1 MGIPSLIT
9 STNFNSLGND
19 INIVGTFASV
29 DSISNSDKY
38 SSPMLLN
45 YVEAYSYQGTDK
57 TLFYTEVNTNLK
69 EGDRVF
75 IINGNYDS
83 NELIE
88 TDKYKKGRDG
98 YKVLFVD
105 YCKIVL
111 DIDYTGDLPN
121 MGNVENGD
129 KMEDYLKVYYVDS
142 YDSFLLANKQ
152 ISTRNGTLNHKFD
165 YYQNN
170 IAFIDNDYNPINDGW
185 VYSKGITASPGF
197 YVKNP
202 TQSTWTSITNEFIN
216 SGSYSLA
223 LAPSFNFYNN
233 GKLKVMTKSFTYN
246 GFEFQN
252 GYVYVWDSQNLTWKI
267 DVQEQSTF
275 TKAIISKSNFRDGD
289 FNGSFNSGIYGSKS
303 KKLSWNGTGIWNGG
317 TLLNT
322 SWKTGAMNSKI
333 ILPVSYQSSIKN
345 GLPYQKINTYN
356 NGGYGFNYIIES
368 EFESSSIYSAIIRNA
383 KFISSSSLPVIENH
397 IMSYTQSFD
406 NIITNGLFE
415 SSDFSNVSLIGG
427 AVKNTRSRNSKFT
440 NVKIINSFVKDSV
453 IKDSIIVADSII
465 KIDGYDEFNN
475 SDRRSLTSTKYSND
489 INFKVYRFYIGEAD
503 FLKLRHGDSFYIKGL
518 KIKNDKEVINFF
530 DKKFTI
536 GNWIEY
542 VDDYNVSS
550 NYTTTETFYK
560 RGIEC
565 AAFLCTPEENEWIYN
580 TTATQSGGTNYYTEA
595 IQKNNNPRYSIDV
608 FVSLLDIKK
617 NLINGLNFDYATQSS
632 LSSTLNRPSYLGNI
646 DVSNAYIIDSNIE
659 SSFIDS
665 SDWNS
670 GFNINY
676 NNDLVISSFTNSTT
690 TTTYNISIDSQNQL
704 IVETP
709 NIGLYKEVVDRESKS
724 ENLSDIKKD
733 DILFLNSVDYYSKG
747 KVLTHTIVDSGSYY
761 NVNNYLTG
769 SYSITSPSSKGYG
782 LVLSNTID
790 VSQGIDSVSII
801 NPGIDYEVGDILYLK
816 ASGQG
821 SEITSGYDA
830 IIRIDS
836 VSTNDTVRLPDT
848 YKVIDNISGLIT
860 LKELTSGT
868 NSVIAG
874 LTANGIFTTI
884 NAKNRWNY
892 LSRTKIT
899 NSKLKSGFFRRS
911 YITNSLIKDLD
922 YDVTDKDYNNI
933 TKIKNLVLSDI
944 IYSDNGNTLS
954 SATYLNSSILGGND
968 VWDNGIIQKSILNGV
983 TFNRGI
989 IKESTWID
997 GTFNGGT
1004 FYNSRSFNAI
1014 TSIYSPYYYNDR
1026 IKSYYKDGITSSTQS
1041 NNRYSWQGGQFNGG
1055 EFLKSDWENGQFID
1069 GLFINSKWYDGIAKG
1084 GQFGDDGTAT
1094 DDTVFYNGT
1103 VDYTI
1108 VNNAKFYSDDTSKL
1122 GLKKS
1127 VITWNDGIFNKGI
1140 FGSSLTEKYI
1150 TTQSNIKLPQIPT
1163 SNYNN
1168 TMNNI
1173 TGGILSSNEFIAST
1187 INVTQ
1192 TSKEIKEINLTISFE
1207 SSPVIISFGSFN
1219 IPIYPPLYNLSI
1231 NLKAPNGKI
1240 INIKKLGSGSSNS
1253 KLLNTIFTTSTNY
1266 LSIDSGITPY
1276 TGKYTI
1282 DNDGSTTLPNVVT
1295 TTNLSDLID
1304 PINGISGDWS
1314 IISYFA
1320 IGNEDSYTINTQIE
1334 FIVEEKSSTDS
1345 VKNDAIWNNG
1355 TFNGGQFIDSAVWK
1369 DGVFNGGKFLSS
1381 YGWTQSGIYPILS
1394 IVPPSESYSWQG
1406 GIFNGGEFGNGSTG
1420 SNSTWYT
1427 GEFNYGK
1434 FNGRVWNGGVFRYG
1448 EFSGSGIKATG
1459 GATEYMITGIGLNA
1473 QNFVNSYTQSFYGLW
1488 RSGIVTNQKDLYVND
1503 KKFYTEAERSDK
1515 LQLNNL
1521 KAKFNNVL
1529 WLSGTFNNPD
1539 GEFNNSVWRGGAF
1552 KSGKFNLSAFNP
1564 YINNAFNIKNINSI
1578 DGVCYWENGELIDSD
1593 FYYSEWFDGKFISG
1607 NAIGMLFK
1615 NGTAY
1620 YMNAYNILWQN
1631 GVWKNGNWNGSI
1643 FKYNGSINNN
1653 YQTTI
1658 LNRLNN
1664 INTDNKLHIW
1674 NIFEDI
1680 PTYSLNI
1687 LTITASNIETYINT
1701 NVSPASSTNYQPP
1714 IVI

>member
-38 SSPMLLN
+38 VSPMLLN
-45 YVEAYSYQGTDK
+45 YIEPYSYQGTDK

-88 TDKYKKGRDG
+88 VDKYKKGRDG

-105 YCKIVL
+105 YCKIAL

-121 MGNVENGD
+121 KGNIENGD
-129 KMEDYLKVYYVDS
+129 NMSDYIKVYYLDS

-152 ISTRNGTLNHKFD
+152 LSTRNGSLNHKFD

-170 IAFIDNDYNPINDGW
+170 IAFIDNDYSEINDGW
-185 VYSKGITASPGF
+185 VYSKGVTASPGF

-202 TQSTWTSITNEFIN
+202 TQSYWSSITTEFIN

-223 LAPSFNFYNN
+223 LAPSYNFSNN

-252 GYVYVWDSQNLTWKI
+252 GYVYVWDAQNITWKI
-267 DVQEQSTF
+267 DVKEESTF
-275 TKAIISKSNFRDGD
+275 TKAIISKSNFRSGD
-289 FNGSFNSGIYGSKS
+289 FKGSFNSGVYGSKS
-303 KKLSWNGTGIWNGG
+303 KKLTWEGTGFWNGG

-333 ILPVSYQSSIKN
+333 ILPISYQSSIKN
-345 GLPYQKINTYN
+345 GSPFQKINTYN

-383 KFISSSSLPVIENH
+383 KFVSSSSLPVIENH

-406 NIITNGLFE
+406 NVITNGLFE
-415 SSDFSNVSLIGG
+415 SSEFSNVSLIGG
-427 AVKNTRSRNSKFT
+427 AIKNTRSRNSKFT
-440 NVKIINSFVKDSV
+440 NVKIINSFIKDSV
-453 IKDSIIVADSII
+453 IKDSKIVADSII
-465 KIDGYDEFNN
+465 KIDGYDELNS
-475 SDRRSLTSTKYSND
+475 SDRRKKTSTLYSND
-489 INFKVYRFYIGEAD
+489 IDFKVYRFYIGEAD
-503 FLKLRHGDSFYIKGL
+503 FFKLRHGDSFYIKGL
-518 KIKNDKEVINFF
+518 KIKNDKDVINFF

-536 GNWIEY
+536 GNWVEY

-550 NYTTTETFYK
+550 NYTTPETFYK

-580 TTATQSGGTNYYTEA
+580 SISNSVNYYTEA
-595 IQKNNNPRYSIDV
+595 IQQNSNPRYSIDV

-632 LSSTLNRPSYLGNI
+632 LLSTLNRPSYLGNI
-646 DVSNAYIIDSNIE
+646 DVSNAYIIDSDIE
-659 SSFIDS
+659 SSFIES

-690 TTTYNISIDSQNQL
+690 ITNYNISIGSQSQL
-704 IVETP
+704 VIKTP
-709 NIGLYKEVVDRESKS
+709 YNGLYGEIVDRESKS
-724 ENLSDIKKD
+724 NNLPDIKKD

-747 KVLTHTIVDSGSYY
+747 RVLAHTIVASGSYY
-761 NVNNYLTG
+761 SSNNNLIV

-790 VSQGIDSVSII
+790 GSQGINSVSII
-801 NPGIDYEVGDILYLK
+801 NPGIDYEVGDILYLR

-821 SEITSGYDA
+821 SEIPSGTDA

-836 VSTNDTVRLPDT
+836 VSKNDSIRLPDT
-848 YKVIDNISGLIT
+848 YKVIDNTLGVIT

-868 NSVIAG
+868 NSIISG
-874 LTANGIFTTI
+874 LTSSGVFRTD

-899 NSKLKSGFFRRS
+899 NSKIKSGFFRRS
-911 YITNSLIKDLD
+911 YITNSLIQDLD

-944 IYSDNGNTLS
+944 IYSDNENILS

-983 TFNRGI
+983 IFNRGI

-997 GTFNGGT
+997 GIFNDGL
-1004 FYNSRSFNAI
+1004 FYNSRSFNA
-1014 TSIYSPYYYNDR
+1014 TPNDYYPYYYNDR

-1041 NNRYSWQGGQFNGG
+1041 NNRYSWQDGIFNGG
-1055 EFLKSDWENGQFID
+1055 QFLKSDWENGTLND
-1069 GLFINSKWYDGIAKG
+1069 GLFINSKWYNGTVKG
-1084 GQFGDDGTAT
+1084 GQFGDDSTST
-1094 DDTVFYNGT
+1094 DDTVFYNGNI
-1103 VDYTI
+1103 DYTI

-1122 GLKKS
+1122 GKTKS
-1127 VITWNDGIFNKGI
+1127 IITWNDGIFNKGI
-1140 FGSSLTEKYI
+1140 FGSNLTENYN
-1150 TTQSNIKLPQIPT
+1150 TTQSNIKLPATPV
-1163 SNYNN
+1163 SSYNN
-1168 TMNNI
+1168 TINNPQAQPFD
-1173 TGGILSSNEFIAST
+1173 EFIAST
-1187 INVTQ
+1187 INVTD
-1192 TSKEIKEINLTISFE
+1192 TSKNIKEINLTISFE
-1207 SSPVIISFGSFN
+1207 GSPQILGFGSGFN
-1219 IPIYPPLYNLSI
+1219 VIIYPPLVDLSI

-1240 INIKKLGSGSSNS
+1240 INIKKLGSGGYSEN
-1253 KLLNTIFTTSTNY
+1253 LLNTIFTTSTNY
-1266 LSIDSGITPY
+1266 LKIDSGTAPY

-1282 DNDGSTTLPNVVT
+1282 DNDGSTVLPNVVT
-1295 TTNLSDLID
+1295 TTNLTDLID
-1304 PINGISGDWS
+1304 PTDGIKGDWEV
-1314 IISYFA
+1314 ISYLS
-1320 IGNEDSYTINTQIE
+1320 IKNEPSYTITTQIE
-1334 FIVEEKSSTDS
+1334 FIKKENTSSS
-1345 VKNDAIWNNG
+1345 IIQNDAIWNNG

-1369 DGVFNGGKFLSS
+1369 DGIFNGGKFLSS
-1381 YGWTQSGIYPILS
+1381 YGWTQSGSYS
-1394 IVPPSESYSWQG
+1394 VSGPPSSYSWQG

-1427 GEFNYGK
+1427 GEFNYGVFK
-1434 FNGRVWNGGVFRYG
+1434 GRVWNSGVFRYG
-1448 EFSGSGIKATG
+1448 EFSGSGKKATG
-1459 GATEYMITGIGLNA
+1459 GATGSIITGIGLNA
-1473 QNFVNSYTQSFYGLW
+1473 QDFFNSYTQNFYGLW
-1488 RSGIVTNQKDLYVND
+1488 KNGTVTNQNDLYVND

-1515 LQLNNL
+1515 IQLNNL

-1529 WLSGTFNNPD
+1529 WIKGTFNNPD
-1539 GEFNNSVWRGGAF
+1539 GEFNNSVWRGGVF
-1552 KSGKFNLSAFNP
+1552 KSGKFNLSSFNP
-1564 YINNAFNIKNINSI
+1564 YINNSFNIKSPTQFELEP
-1578 DGVCYWENGELIDSD
+1578 CYWENGELTDSD

-1607 NAIGMLFK
+1607 NAIGMVFK

-1620 YMNAYNILWQN
+1620 YMNAYNILWEN

-1643 FKYNGSINNN
+1643 FNYNGSINNN
-1653 YQTTI
+1653 YQSSI

-1664 INTDNKLHIW
+1664 INNDNKLHIW

-1680 PTYSLNI
+1680 PTYSLSI
-1687 LTITASNIETYINT
+1687 LTITASSIETYVPT
-1701 NVSPASSTNYQPP
+1701 NVSPPTLTYPFQPT
-1714 IVI
+1714 IVV